1 MKLFLSIKWKSI
13 ILLSTISIAIL
24 ASVVFYTINKTHTS
38 FEQQRL
44 EQFQF
49 NKELL
54 IKLLSNKQASLT
66 QISELTENLIYTS
79 NYSPSSQSKEA
90 HISKVWEILNEQMD
104 ILFLE
109 IWKSPK
115 KALVQFSELENDP
128 GQETFRK
135 TLSAYVNQAVT
146 KGETQSFLHCNEDC
160 IFFNI
165 DPITHGDDI
174 HAMITGKSLANE
186 FFLFHQAINE
196 NAGIIRQSSSN
207 RSPHISKDRIIN
219 NWEIDIMA
227 ITEYESS
234 IQLLQSISKLFPD
247 LTKVE
252 EKMIGFEGKYIS
264 IAILETGLT
273 ALDDTSFQMQKVNF
287 IILND
292 ESEKYLQ
299 LKKNVK
305 DIILTGLL
313 IWLISE
319 LILYFAMNTSVQRL
333 TNLSN
338 SLKLLAQEKF
348 EDAKNSINTK
358 KSSHVIDE
366 FDELEHTEIK
376 LTNRLQ
382 SLNLTNKTFKSSIE
396 NQLSQINRSMAFS
409 QRVINESSSYI
420 LIQDKNMD
428 IVLINTKLKQLI
440 DTEDNIIHHKQPI
453 ISKDSSLYKDIS
465 FHNLCSEKTYPKN
478 FDKQIHK
485 LLDKELN
492 FYKHDAVFYDT
503 KKNSNI
509 HISWSHVLV
518 EDENGD
524 PLILSEGSD
533 LTERVNAENKL
544 LWMAYHDT
552 LTGLQNRTAF
562 HEALKQI
569 TTRKHNALIL
579 YIDINRFKSIN
590 DLFGQQT
597 GDAVLSATADHLK
610 KLTRVNDGIFRLA
623 ADEFAVILYRIDIKA
638 VKKIIVKFSNELQMD
653 FDLNSIVTPQISVQ
667 QEQSVQ
673 NFIHY
678 DCSIGGLLTGNMN
691 QAEDILGKLV
701 YALFLAKKEEGTLWY
716 LYDNNDDHLQVIK
729 RENYVAQ
736 KIHYALEHD
745 FIQLLFQPIWNIEKE
760 IISHYE
766 VLTRIVFDDG
776 EKLFPDEFIQVAE
789 RNSMIHQLDDYIMGK
804 AFKILSKK
812 IETDPDLCFSINVSA
827 PTLQQ
832 SNYDT
837 IVTNQLNRHNIPAE
851 NVTLEVTETSVIS
864 NFGLAVENLEKLV
877 DKGVSIALD
886 DFGVGFTSINYLREM
901 PLAYV
906 KLDGLYIKNLVEN
919 YEDEIFVKS
928 ITEMAKAYGLKVIA
942 EYVENEAILNK
953 LKDLK
958 VSNAQGYFIGKPESY
973 FLQKNFNPNSQ

>member
-13 ILLSTISIAIL
+13 ILLSTITIAIL

-66 QISELTENLIYTS
+66 QISELAENLIYTS
-79 NYSPSSQSKEA
+79 DYSPSSQSKEA
-90 HISKVWEILNEQMD
+90 HINKVWEILNEQMD

-109 IWKSPK
+109 IWRSPK
-115 KALVQFSELENDP
+115 QASAQFSELENDP
-128 GQETFRK
+128 DQETFRK

-174 HAMITGKSLANE
+174 HTIITGKSLANE

-196 NAGIIRQSSSN
+196 NAGIIRQTNTSSN
-207 RSPHISKDRIIN
+207 RPPHISKDRIIK
-219 NWEIDIMA
+219 NWQIDIMA
-227 ITEYESS
+227 MTEYESS

-273 ALDDTSFQMQKVNF
+273 ELEDTRLQMQKVNF

-292 ESEKYLQ
+292 ESENYLQ
-299 LKKNVK
+299 LKSNVK

-333 TNLSN
+333 TNLSS
-338 SLKLLAQEKF
+338 SLKLLTQEKF
-348 EDAKNSINTK
+348 EAAKKSINTK
-358 KSSHVIDE
+358 KLSKFIDE

-382 SLNLTNKTFKSSIE
+382 SLSLTNKTYKTSIE

-420 LIQDKNMD
+420 LIQDINMN

-440 DTEDNIIHHKQPI
+440 DTEDKTIHHKHTRDRSI
-453 ISKDSSLYKDIS
+453 YKDIS
-465 FHNLCSEKTYPKN
+465 FHDLCSKKTYPKN

-485 LLDKELN
+485 LLDRELN
-492 FYKHDAVFYDT
+492 FYKHDAIFYDT
-503 KKNSNI
+503 KKNSSI
-509 HISWSHVLV
+509 HISWSHVQV

-562 HEALKQI
+562 HEALQKI
-569 TTRKHNALIL
+569 IDRKHNALIL

-597 GDAVLSATADHLK
+597 GDAVLFATAEHLK
-610 KLTRVNDGIFRLA
+610 KLTRVNDGVFRLA

-638 VKKIIVKFSNELQMD
+638 VKKIIVKFSHELQMD
-653 FDLNSIVTPQISVQ
+653 FDLNSIVTPQLPEQ

-691 QAEDILGKLV
+691 QAEDMLGKLV
-701 YALFLAKKEEGTLWY
+701 YALFFAKKEEGTLWY
-716 LYDNNDDHLQVIK
+716 LYDNNDDHLHVIK

-745 FIQLLFQPIWNIEKE
+745 SIQLLFQPIWSIEEEK
-760 IISHYE
+760 ISHYE

-776 EKLFPDEFIQVAE
+776 ERLFPDEFIQVAE

-804 AFKILSKK
+804 AFKILAEK
-812 IETDPDLCFSINVSA
+812 IQTDPDIRFSINVSA

-832 SNYDT
+832 SNYDI

-864 NFGLAVENLEKLV
+864 NFGLAVQNLEKLV
-877 DKGVSIALD
+877 DKGLTIALD

-906 KLDGLYIKNLVEN
+906 KLDGLYIKGLVEN
-919 YEDEIFVKS
+919 YEDEVFVKS

-942 EYVENEAILNK
+942 EYVENEAILDK

-973 FLQKNFNPNSQ
+973 FLPKDFKPNSK

>member
-13 ILLSTISIAIL
+13 ILLSTITIAIL

-66 QISELTENLIYTS
+66 QISELAENLIYT
-79 NYSPSSQSKEA
+79 NEYSPSSPNKAA
-90 HISKVWEILNEQMD
+90 HINNVWKILNEQMD

-109 IWKSPK
+109 IWTSPK
-115 KALVQFSELENDP
+115 QAIAQFSELENDP
-128 GQETFRK
+128 EQKIFRK
-135 TLSAYVNQAVT
+135 KLSAYVNQAVT

-165 DPITHGDDI
+165 DPIAHDDEVHTI
-174 HAMITGKSLANE
+174 ITGKSLANE

-196 NAGIIRQSSSN
+196 NAGIIRQTNTSN
-207 RSPHISKDRIIN
+207 IRPPYISKDKIIK
-219 NWEIDIMA
+219 NWQIDIMA
-227 ITEYESS
+227 MTEYESS
-234 IQLLQSISKLFPD
+234 IQLLQSISQLFPD
-247 LTKVE
+247 LKKVE
-252 EKMIGFEGKYIS
+252 EKLIGFEEKHIS

-273 ALDDTSFQMQKVNF
+273 ALDDPIFQTQKVNF

-292 ESEKYLQ
+292 ESENYLQ
-299 LKKNVK
+299 LKRNIK

-313 IWLISE
+313 IWLVSE

-333 TNLSN
+333 TNLSS

-348 EDAKNSINTK
+348 EAAKKSINTK
-358 KSSHVIDE
+358 KSSKFIDE

-382 SLNLTNKTFKSSIE
+382 SLNLTNKTYKTSIE

-420 LIQDKNMD
+420 LIQDINMN

-440 DTEDNIIHHKQPI
+440 DTKDKITHHKHTR
-453 ISKDSSLYKDIS
+453 DSSIYKDIS
-465 FHNLCSEKTYPKN
+465 FHNLCSKKTYPKN
-478 FDKQIHK
+478 FDKQIRK
-485 LLDKELN
+485 LLNRELS
-492 FYKHDAVFYDT
+492 FYKHDAIFYDT
-503 KKNSNI
+503 KKNSSI
-509 HISWSHVLV
+509 HISWSHVQV

-562 HEALKQI
+562 HEALQKI
-569 TTRKHNALIL
+569 IDRKHNALIL

-597 GDAVLSATADHLK
+597 GDAVLSATAEHLK
-610 KLTRVNDGIFRLA
+610 NLTRVNDGVFRLA

-638 VKKIIVKFSNELQMD
+638 VKKIIVKFSQELQMD
-653 FDLNSIVTPQISVQ
+653 FDLNSIVTPKISEQ
-667 QEQSVQ
+667 QEQSIQ

-678 DCSIGGLLTGNMN
+678 DCSIGGLLTANMN
-691 QAEDILGKLV
+691 QAEDMLGKLV

-716 LYDNNDDHLQVIK
+716 LYDNNDDHLHVIK

-745 FIQLLFQPIWNIEKE
+745 FVQLLFQPIWSIEEEK
-760 IISHYE
+760 ISHYE

-804 AFKILSKK
+804 AFKILAEK
-812 IETDPDLCFSINVSA
+812 IQIDPDIRFSINVSA

-832 SNYDT
+832 SNYDL
-837 IVTNQLNRHNIPAE
+837 IVTNQLNQHNIPAE

-864 NFGLAVENLEKLV
+864 NFGLAVQNLEKLV
-877 DKGVSIALD
+877 DKGLSIALD

-906 KLDGLYIKNLVEN
+906 KLDGLYIKDLVEN
-919 YEDEIFVKS
+919 FEDEVFVKC

-973 FLQKNFNPNSQ
+973 FLPKNFKPNSK

>member
-13 ILLSTISIAIL
+13 ILLSTITIAIL

-66 QISELTENLIYTS
+66 QISELAENLIYT
-79 NYSPSSQSKEA
+79 NEYSPSSPNKAA
-90 HISKVWEILNEQMD
+90 HINNVWKILNEQMD

-109 IWKSPK
+109 IWTSPK
-115 KALVQFSELENDP
+115 QAIAQFSELENDP
-128 GQETFRK
+128 EQKIFRK
-135 TLSAYVNQAVT
+135 KLSAYVNQAVT

-165 DPITHGDDI
+165 DPIAHDDEVHTI
-174 HAMITGKSLANE
+174 ITGKSLANE

-196 NAGIIRQSSSN
+196 NAGIIRQTNTSN
-207 RSPHISKDRIIN
+207 IRPPYISKDKIIK
-219 NWEIDIMA
+219 NWQIDIMA
-227 ITEYESS
+227 MTEYESS
-234 IQLLQSISKLFPD
+234 IQLLQSISQLFPD
-247 LTKVE
+247 LKKVE
-252 EKMIGFEGKYIS
+252 EKLIGFEEKHIS

-273 ALDDTSFQMQKVNF
+273 ALDDPIFQTQKVNF

-292 ESEKYLQ
+292 ESENYLQ
-299 LKKNVK
+299 LKRNIK

-313 IWLISE
+313 IWLVSE

-333 TNLSN
+333 TNLSS

-348 EDAKNSINTK
+348 EAAKKSINTK
-358 KSSHVIDE
+358 KSSKFIDE

-382 SLNLTNKTFKSSIE
+382 SLNLTNKTYKTSIE

-420 LIQDKNMD
+420 LIQDINMN

-440 DTEDNIIHHKQPI
+440 DTKDKITHHKHTR
-453 ISKDSSLYKDIS
+453 DSSIYKDIS
-465 FHNLCSEKTYPKN
+465 FHNLCSKKTYPKN
-478 FDKQIHK
+478 FDKQIRK
-485 LLDKELN
+485 LLNRELS
-492 FYKHDAVFYDT
+492 FYKHDAIFYDT
-503 KKNSNI
+503 KKNSSI
-509 HISWSHVLV
+509 HISWSHVQV

-562 HEALKQI
+562 HEALQKI
-569 TTRKHNALIL
+569 IDRKHNALIL

-597 GDAVLSATADHLK
+597 GDAVLSATAEHLK
-610 KLTRVNDGIFRLA
+610 NLTRVNDGVFRLA

-638 VKKIIVKFSNELQMD
+638 VKKIIVKFSQELQMD
-653 FDLNSIVTPQISVQ
+653 FDLNSIVTPKISEQ
-667 QEQSVQ
+667 QEQSIQ

-678 DCSIGGLLTGNMN
+678 DCSIGGLLTANMN
-691 QAEDILGKLV
+691 QAEDMLGKLV

-716 LYDNNDDHLQVIK
+716 LYDNNDDHLHVIK

-745 FIQLLFQPIWNIEKE
+745 FVQLLFQPIWSIEEEK
-760 IISHYE
+760 ISHYE

-804 AFKILSKK
+804 AFKILAEK
-812 IETDPDLCFSINVSA
+812 IQIDPDIRFSINVSA

-832 SNYDT
+832 SNYDL
-837 IVTNQLNRHNIPAE
+837 IVTNQLNQHNIPAE

-864 NFGLAVENLEKLV
+864 NFGLAVQNLEKLV
-877 DKGVSIALD
+877 DKGLSIALD

-906 KLDGLYIKNLVEN
+906 KLDGLYIKDLVEN
-919 YEDEIFVKS
+919 FEDEVFVKC